1 MGRVTQGL
9 SLNIVLNPRNLSY
22 RIKLVRSSNYILRIT
37 RHAIAWLYPSWTSAS
52 RRSKNSWIG
61 DSFDR
66 LCVRGEHRFDLLRRR
81 IVLRDYVQ
89 TSGCRKRLRTSIIF
103 QGSTIRSTSLKIDGD
118 QGTASKD
125 LVQVPIGPVT
135 RARAKKFKD
144 VLNGLI
150 QELWAQANSWRPIEH
165 DPRGQQRI
173 VTLIQVLEGSGQG

>member
-1 MGRVTQGL
+1 MGRVIQGL
-9 SLNIVLNPRNLSY
+9 SLNIVLNARNLPY

-103 QGSTIRSTSLKIDGD
+103 QGSTIRPTSLKMLQCSRILVIIYRDLTILESEKKLYQKG
-118 QGTASKD
+118 ASVRTMANLKSFGRAFGINQSTFGIH
-125 LVQVPIGPVT
+125 LVY
-135 RARAKKFKD
+135 
-144 VLNGLI
+144 
-150 QELWAQANSWRPIEH
+150 E
-165 DPRGQQRI
+165 PRI
-173 VTLIQVLEGSGQG
+173 S